1 MEEDIKI
8 IQNKDV
14 PNGMN
19 YDFLR
24 KEAIVNT
31 QKISGDIWTDYN
43 AHDPGVTILEQF
55 SYALTDIS
63 FRTNLDIETILF
75 HEGDKQSTLKK
86 HALISPEIAFSPGV
100 VTINDYRILIL
111 DHFSGVLSNCWIS
124 KVDDHLG
131 GIIGLYNIEIL
142 VKSHV
147 QAKDFDLIK
156 LEAVSYTHL
165 TLPTNREV

>member
-8 IQNKDV
+8 IQNKEV

-86 HALISPEIAFSPGV
+86 HALISPEIAFSPW
-100 VTINDYRILIL
+100 
-111 DHFSGVLSNCWIS
+111 SS
-124 KVDDHLG
+124 
-131 GIIGLYNIEIL
+131 YN
-142 VKSHV
+142 
-147 QAKDFDLIK
+147 
-156 LEAVSYTHL
+156 
-165 TLPTNREV
+165 

>member
-8 IQNKDV
+8 IQNKEV

-75 HEGDKQSTLKK
+75 HEGDKRNCK
-86 HALISPEIAFSPGV
+86 HALISPKIAFSPS
-100 VTINDYRILIL
+100 VTIN
-111 DHFSGVLSNCWIS
+111 
-124 KVDDHLG
+124 
-131 GIIGLYNIEIL
+131 IE
-142 VKSHV
+142 
-147 QAKDFDLIK
+147 
-156 LEAVSYTHL
+156 Y
-165 TLPTNREV
+165 